1 VTGYSSQLAAQVRR
15 QALESRASVRAEDDQ
30 CHDMQVIFVPGMQAE
45 MALP

>member
-1 VTGYSSQLAAQVRR
+1 MRT